1 MRRLKDLVLRILLQ
15 ISVILPLIALSG
27 IVFFIISRG
36 IGVIDWEFLTQM
48 PRDSMT
54 AGGIFPAIVGT
65 FYLVLT
71 AIFFALPLGVLAAI
85 YLAEYARQGSVVR
98 IIRTGI
104 STLAGVPSVVF
115 GLFGMAIFV
124 RLFDFGV
131 SILSGGLTLGIM
143 ILPII
148 IRTSEEALMAIPR
161 TFREASLAL
170 GATKWQ
176 TIYRVIVPV
185 SVPSIL
191 TGSILGIGRAAGD
204 TASILFTAATFYIIR
219 LPSSIFSEVQALP
232 YHIYG
237 LLTEGTHPVEQIPI
251 AYGTAT
257 VLLLLVLSMSAVSIV
272 MRNRFRR
279 QKKW

>member
-1 MRRLKDLVLRILLQ
+1 MRRLKDLVIRILLQ

-176 TIYRVIVPV
+176 TFYRVIVPV

>member
-176 TIYRVIVPV
+176 TFYRVIVPV

>member
-1 MRRLKDLVLRILLQ
+1 MRRLKDLVIRILLQ

-27 IVFFIISRG
+27 IVFYIISRG
-36 IGVIDWEFLTQM
+36 IGVINWKFLTQM

-71 AIFFALPLGVLAAI
+71 AILFALPLGVLSAI
-85 YLAEYARQGSVVR
+85 YLVEYARQGRVVR
-98 IIRTGI
+98 IIRTGV

-124 RLFDFGV
+124 RLFGFGV
-131 SILSGGLTLGIM
+131 SVLSGGLTLGIM

-161 TFREASLAL
+161 TFREASLGL

-176 TIYRVIVPV
+176 TIYRVILPV

-237 LLTEGTHPVEQIPI
+237 LLTEGTHPAEQIPI

-272 MRNRFRR
+272 MRNHFRR
-279 QKKW
+279 RKKW